1 MNIQNLPEEILL
13 TLMDYLH
20 FKHLINMEL
29 VSTFFRNFI
38 FEKKI
43 YKKRYMRLP
52 GCNNREYFDSW
63 LERSH
68 HFHIRKMVSNFYK
81 KRLYQQLI
89 NGLKFR
95 GEERKD
101 KRN

>member
-29 VSTFFRNFI
+29 VSTFFKDFI

-52 GCNNREYFDSW
+52 GCNN
-63 LERSH
+63 
-68 HFHIRKMVSNFYK
+68 
-81 KRLYQQLI
+81 
-89 NGLKFR
+89 
-95 GEERKD
+95 
-101 KRN
+101 

>member
-29 VSTFFRNFI
+29 VSTFFKDFI

-68 HFHIRKMVSNFYK
+68 HSHIRKLVSNFYK
-81 KRLYQQLI
+81 KRLYHQLI

-95 GEERKD
+95 GEER
-101 KRN
+101 